1 MKSEIRRQ
9 LAMSYD
15 RVLEKMSPAL
25 ATEGFGV
32 LTRIDIRE
40 TLHKKLGVDFR
51 PYTILGACNPTL
63 AHQALTHELEV
74 GMMLPCNVIVYDNQD
89 GTTTVAAIDPMKT
102 IAAADPALAPIA
114 AEVAQKL
121 ARALA
126 AIV

>member
-15 RVLEKMSPAL
+15 QVLEKISPAL

-40 TLHKKLGVDFR
+40 TLHKKLGVEFR
-51 PYTILGACNPTL
+51 PYTILGACNPGL
-63 AHQALTHELEV
+63 AHQALSHELEV
-74 GMMLPCNVIVYDNQD
+74 GLMLPCNVIVYDNQD

-102 IAAADPALAPIA
+102 IAADDPALAPIA
-114 AEVAQKL
+114 AEVGQKL
-121 ARALA
+121 GRALA

>member
-9 LAMSYD
+9 LSMSYD
-15 RVLEKMSPAL
+15 RVLEKMSTAL

-40 TLHKKLGVDFR
+40 TLHKKLGVEFR
-51 PYTILGACNPTL
+51 PYTIFGACNPGL
-63 AHQALTHELEV
+63 AHQALNHELEV
-74 GMMLPCNVIVYDNQD
+74 GLMLPCNVIVYDNQD

-102 IAAADPALAPIA
+102 IAATDPALAPIA
-114 AEVAQKL
+114 NEVGQKL
-121 ARALA
+121 ARVLA